1 MNPTETDNIMKAIE
15 APIFMNLEQARQW
28 VNEQA
33 LDEVFYLVEFHA
45 SKAYIE
51 AGRKYRGDTPANL
64 YEFFNL
70 TEYNEM
76 VDNQAKLRGYGAL
89 RRQVRLIER
98 WS

>member
-1 MNPTETDNIMKAIE
+1 MKAIQ
-15 APIFMNLEQARQW
+15 APLFLDLDQAYEW
-28 VNEQA
+28 VNAQS

-51 AGRKYRGDTPANL
+51 AGRKYRGDTPSNL
-64 YEFFNL
+64 YEFFNH

-76 VDNQAKLRGYGAL
+76 LENQATLIDTNTP
-89 RRQVRLIER
+89 RRQVRLIQS